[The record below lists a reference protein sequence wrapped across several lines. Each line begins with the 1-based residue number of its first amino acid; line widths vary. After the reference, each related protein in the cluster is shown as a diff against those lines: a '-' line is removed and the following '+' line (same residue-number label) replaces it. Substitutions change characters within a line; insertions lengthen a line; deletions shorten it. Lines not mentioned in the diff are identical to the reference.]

1 MIYINKL
8 KQAVD
13 CSYITDEIVM
23 IVRNNKLIF
32 PCRIFVINGLNRTS
46 SYCFIVSHLVFLR
59 CLFSVTTVMTT
70 G

>member
-32 PCRIFVINGLNRTS
+32 PCRIFVISGSNKTS
-46 SYCFIVSHLVFLR
+46 SYCFIASHIVF
-59 CLFSVTTVMTT
+59 
-70 G
+70 